1 VSFNFMVK
9 VFPSGS
15 FYAERALDC
24 LVEKGFDR
32 KDFSVVV
39 DYPGLGEA
47 SILTHDQDTGDR
59 VWAAAKDCLNDP
71 ADDPM
76 PKGLLD
82 NPIYD
87 KKRLRFPKFKFG
99 DVVKVG
105 KSETWPHLSGTKG
118 IIQFVPG
125 ATSMG
130 WPRYYVTS
138 WKTGFGYWISEN
150 EIEGPFYSEN
160 PVYPK
165 KRPSS
170 QPKFRIGDM
179 IRVSIP
185 GPLGKVRRFGKVKQV
200 FKLLTGLTTKWA
212 YLVETA
218 GGFQSYLKEDE
229 LQSAGTFDENPVYP
243 KERPPSQ
250 VGKFRVGQY
259 VFVDKLS
266 SVGPSLWMKTGR
278 IAGFSK
284 NRQGIWEASVGFR
297 QAFLKDIWVD
307 IPLDDL
313 KPESERWH
321 PGGFSPNPVYSKTRP
336 LPSSYD
342 LIEAAINRLKPI
354 TQGSDVHRR
363 LVLWTCEIAER
374 VLRLYEQK
382 YPGDMRPRKAIAA
395 ARAWAKEPTEKN
407 RDAALA
413 AGDAAEA
420 ARDATWAAVAATRT
434 AMYAAWAVENAAWAA
449 GHAAR
454 YATMAAVDATGEAEF
469 KWQLSRLY
477 ELVPESRP
485 GFAPNP
491 IYSKTRPLP
500 SSYDLIEAAI
510 NRLKPITQ
518 GSDVHRRLVLWT
530 CEIAERVLR
539 LYEQKYPGNV
549 HPRQAIAAARAWAKE
564 PTRANATAAWAA
576 GNATRAAG
584 GATLAAENATWA
596 AMYAALAA
604 ATTAW
609 TAGNVAWA
617 TGAAAR
623 AAWNAARAAMY
634 ATLAA
639 ENAAEA
645 AGYAARAAES
655 RWQLTRLYELIPES
669 RPGFAQNPV
678 YPKRRPPPG
687 GLKVGSRVKL
697 ANGPYAGQTGTIFGI
712 STPDLSI
719 FPGGER
725 FVKITLDQGGSTFVR
740 ETRLLPLR

>member
-1 VSFNFMVK
+1 
-9 VFPSGS
+9 
-15 FYAERALDC
+15 
-24 LVEKGFDR
+24 
-32 KDFSVVV
+32 
-39 DYPGLGEA
+39 
-47 SILTHDQDTGDR
+47 
-59 VWAAAKDCLNDP
+59 
-71 ADDPM
+71 
-76 PKGLLD
+76 
-82 NPIYD
+82 
-87 KKRLRFPKFKFG
+87 
-99 DVVKVG
+99 
-105 KSETWPHLSGTKG
+105 
-118 IIQFVPG
+118 
-125 ATSMG
+125 
-130 WPRYYVTS
+130 
-138 WKTGFGYWISEN
+138 
-150 EIEGPFYSEN
+150 
-160 PVYPK
+160 
-165 KRPSS
+165 
-170 QPKFRIGDM
+170 
-179 IRVSIP
+179 
-185 GPLGKVRRFGKVKQV
+185 
-200 FKLLTGLTTKWA
+200 
-212 YLVETA
+212 
-218 GGFQSYLKEDE
+218 
-229 LQSAGTFDENPVYP
+229 
-243 KERPPSQ
+243 
-250 VGKFRVGQY
+250 
-259 VFVDKLS
+259 
-266 SVGPSLWMKTGR
+266 
-278 IAGFSK
+278 
-284 NRQGIWEASVGFR
+284 
-297 QAFLKDIWVD
+297 
-307 IPLDDL
+307 
-313 KPESERWH
+313 
-321 PGGFSPNPVYSKTRP
+321 
-336 LPSSYD
+336 
-342 LIEAAINRLKPI
+342 
-354 TQGSDVHRR
+354 
-363 LVLWTCEIAER
+363 
-374 VLRLYEQK
+374 
-382 YPGDMRPRKAIAA
+382 
-395 ARAWAKEPTEKN
+395 
-407 RDAALA
+407 
-413 AGDAAEA
+413 
-420 ARDATWAAVAATRT
+420 
-434 AMYAAWAVENAAWAA
+434 
-449 GHAAR
+449 
-454 YATMAAVDATGEAEF
+454 MAAVDATGEAEF